1 MTRLSEIFFS
11 VLFITTEDG
20 KYIFFGKTCVP
31 NLIFIQI
38 QNVPILLPATTKVGH
53 LVKDPALPTCVA
65 DICSKG
71 AVLGLPYCPQCIH
84 EILTKSHK
92 SFYRDLSKF
101 IIALQRGRVLFHIHL
116 APVGCVLQKV
126 LQEGH
131 GEFIVVEV
139 DIGDLRALFEC
150 R

>member
-38 QNVPILLPATTKVGH
+38 QNVPILLPATTTSGH
-53 LVKDPALPTCVA
+53 LVKDSALPTCMA
-65 DICSKG
+65 DICSKVAG
-71 AVLGLPYCPQCIH
+71 LRLPYCPQCIH
-84 EILTKSHK
+84 EILTKLGK
-92 SFYRDLSKF
+92 SFYSDLSKF
-101 IIALQRGRVLFHIHL
+101 IIALQRGRILFHIHL

>member
-31 NLIFIQI
+31 NLIFIPI
-38 QNVPILLPATTKVGH
+38 QNVPILLPAMTKVGH

-71 AVLGLPYCPQCIH
+71 AVLGLPYCSQCIH
-84 EILTKSHK
+84 EILTNLGK

-126 LQEGH
+126 LQDGH
-131 GEFIVVEV
+131 GEVIVVEV